1 MQQTSQEMSS
11 SLQESTGSYSE
22 GNNEATVN
30 AKSLTMINICK
41 QEQSTIQ
48 KDNRNPNTTNITE
61 SSNTAEGI
69 RNSSYDERKT
79 SNTIIKR
86 KKSSVAK
93 NMSGGGR
100 KVKVC
105 IV

>member
-22 GNNEATVN
+22 GINEATVN
-30 AKSLTMINICK
+30 AKSLTMTNICK
-41 QEQSTIQ
+41 HEQSTIQ
-48 KDNRNPNTTNITE
+48 KDNRNPNTSNITA
-61 SSNTAEGI
+61 SAEGI
-69 RNSSYDERKT
+69 RNSSYDGRKT
-79 SNTIIKR
+79 SDIIVKR

-100 KVKVC
+100 KVKDMQCVM
-105 IV
+105 